1 MRALILACGLLL
13 AGGGANAQVIPE
25 RQPTQ
30 QQQPQPED
38 TVKVPQFR
46 MQPPVSPVG
55 AMWRSLLIP
64 GWGQSILGRR
74 VTGAAF
80 IVFEGLSLTM
90 ILKSAKQLDYF
101 ERIDDGSDEMAGK
114 IDGKRQELED
124 WAFLLIFNH
133 LISAAEAFV
142 SGVLWD
148 FPAELDVQ
156 AAPNGGVQAGVSIG
170 F

>member
-30 QQQPQPED
+30 QQPQPED

-46 MQPPVSPVG
+46 AQPPVSPVG

-80 IVFEGLSLTM
+80 VVFEGLSLAM
-90 ILKSAKQLDYF
+90 ILKSARQLNYF
-101 ERIDDGSDEMAGK
+101 ERIDDGSPDMAEQ
-114 IDGKRQELED
+114 IDGKRQEIED

-148 FPAELDVQ
+148 FPADLDVQ
-156 AAPNGGVQAGVSIG
+156 AAPNGGVQAGLSIE

>member
-13 AGGGANAQVIPE
+13 AGGGAHAQVIPE
-25 RQPTQ
+25 RQPTR
-30 QQQPQPED
+30 QQQPQPAD
-38 TVKVPQFR
+38 TIKVPQFR
-46 MQPPVSPVG
+46 AEPPVSPVG

-74 VTGAAF
+74 VTGA
-80 IVFEGLSLTM
+80 VFVVWEGLTLTM
-90 ILKSAKQLDYF
+90 IVKSANQLDYF
-101 ERIDDGSDEMAGK
+101 QRIDDGSLEMAEKIEGK
-114 IDGKRQELED
+114 KQEIED

-148 FPAELDVQ
+148 FPADLDVQ
-156 AAPNGGVQAGVSIG
+156 AAPNGGVRAGVSIE